1 MKVLV
6 AIKRV
11 PDYKTVI
18 RLKADGSEVETANV
32 KMSVNPFDEIAVE
45 AAVQLKEQNKASEV
59 VVVSIG
65 SDAVQESLR
74 AMLALGADRA
84 VCIKHEGQLTPLK
97 TAQYLKK
104 LVEQERPNC
113 VILGKQA
120 IDSDDNQVGQMLAG
134 LLNWS
139 QGTFASK
146 IVVDNGKVHVTREID
161 GGLETLLL
169 SLPTVITTDLR
180 LNEPRYL
187 SLPNIMKAKTKRLDV
202 IAASD
207 LLPPSPDH
215 IRTVSVAMPEKKR
228 AGLKVETVA
237 ELVKKL
243 KEEAKVL

>member
-18 RLKADGSEVETANV
+18 RLKPDGSEVETANV

-45 AAVQLKEQNKASEV
+45 AAVQWREQNIASEV

-65 SDAVQESLR
+65 PDATQESLR

-84 VCIKHEGQLTPLK
+84 ILIKKDDATSPLK
-97 TAQYLKK
+97 TAHLLKK
-104 LVEQERPNC
+104 IVEQEQPNC

-134 LLNWS
+134 LLHWS

-146 IVVDNGKVHVTREID
+146 LSVDGNKIHVTREID
-161 GGLETLLL
+161 GGLETLILT
-169 SLPTVITTDLR
+169 LPAVITTDLR

-187 SLPNIMKAKTKRLDV
+187 SLPNIMKAKSKPLAV
-202 IAASD
+202 IAADD
-207 LLPPSPDH
+207 LGVQVQDN
-215 IRTVSVAMPEKKR
+215 IRTVKVEMPVKKR
-228 AGLKVETVA
+228 AGVKVETVEA
-237 ELVKKL
+237 LVKKL
-243 KEEAKVL
+243 KDEAKVI